1 VIAVPTEPALLR
13 AQHAPRHRAVSI
25 TLLLIVVLGA
35 VVVLSLGSG
44 ALPIPFATTLHVL
57 ATGIKGSARHLD
69 GLEAI
74 VWELRVPRVLTGVLV
89 GGSLGAS
96 GAAMQGLFRNPLAD
110 PYLLG
115 VASGASL
122 GATVA
127 WVLLGT
133 LGPASGELP
142 FVPSNASSLVPLLA
156 FVGAA
161 LAVVATVTIAGN
173 GSRPRPTS
181 LLLAGVVVGSIFA
194 ALSTYLL
201 LRDTDRIRAVFA
213 WSLGNLSF
221 AGWRGFTSAA
231 PYALIGFAVLMVCA
245 RSLDAMQ
252 LGDDTAMTLGV
263 PVARVQMA
271 VIVGASLSTAASVAF
286 VGLVGFV
293 GLIAPHAMRRLGPTD
308 HRTLLLT
315 SAMGGAIILVTADL
329 AARTVA
335 RPAEL
340 PVGVV
345 MTLLGGP
352 FFLWLLRR
360 SA

>member
-1 VIAVPTEPALLR
+1 VIAVPTEPALIG
-13 AQHAPRHRAVSI
+13 AQHAPRHRAVSVALF
-25 TLLLIVVLGA
+25 LLALLGGS
-35 VVVLSLGSG
+35 VVLSLGSG
-44 ALPIPFATTLHVL
+44 ALPIPFGMTLHVL
-57 ATGIKGSARHLD
+57 ARGVSGHARHLD
-69 GLEAI
+69 GLEAV
-74 VWELRVPRVLTGVLV
+74 VWDLRVPRVLTGVLV

-133 LGPASGELP
+133 LGPAFGEVP
-142 FVPSNASSLVPLLA
+142 FVPSHASTLVPLLA
-156 FVGAA
+156 FVGAT
-161 LAVVATVTIAGN
+161 LAVVATVTLAGT
-173 GSRPRPTS
+173 GARPRPTS
-181 LLLAGVVVGSIFA
+181 LLLAGVVIGSILT

-201 LRDTDRIRAVFA
+201 LRDEDRIRAVFA

-221 AGWRGFTSAA
+221 AGWRGFASAA
-231 PYALIGFAVLMVCA
+231 PYAIVGFAVLMLFA

-252 LGDDTAMTLGV
+252 LGDDTATTLGV
-263 PVARVQMA
+263 NVGRVQLA
-271 VIVGASLSTAASVAF
+271 VIAGASLSTAASVAF

-293 GLIAPHAMRRLGPTD
+293 GLIAPHVMRRLGPTD
-308 HRTLLLT
+308 HRTLVLT
-315 SAMGGAIILVTADL
+315 SALAGAVILVFADL
-329 AARTVA
+329 LARTVA

-340 PVGVV
+340 PVGIV

-360 SA
+360 TA